1 MQDPLNKSH
10 PKKEKKKKPKKKK
23 KKKKA
28 KKKKAYP
35 LPLFCIDTHL
45 PFSTISSLPV
55 QKWETR
61 ITDDRTIVNRPWSFL
76 CSSRRRSAAV
86 VIESYVSAPAAK
98 DSFVATEAPTTT
110 TTRRTA
116 SATSPATRRTYDYAY
131 DDDGRQAAAR
141 LATHVSQRNANVS
154 LVVGAR
160 GL

>member
-10 PKKEKKKKPKKKK
+10 PKKEKKKKP
-23 KKKKA
+23 
-28 KKKKAYP
+28 KKKAYP

-110 TTRRTA
+110 TTRTA
-116 SATSPATRRTYDYAY
+116 SATSPATRRTSDHAY

-141 LATHVSQRNANVS
+141 LARHVSQRNANVS